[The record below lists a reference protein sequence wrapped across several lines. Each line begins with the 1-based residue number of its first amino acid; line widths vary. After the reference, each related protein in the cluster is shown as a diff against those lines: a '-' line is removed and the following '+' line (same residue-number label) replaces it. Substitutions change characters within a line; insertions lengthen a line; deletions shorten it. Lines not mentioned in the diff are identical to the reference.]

1 MTHASPLAFGLPLF
15 AGWFVLVAA
24 LPACQ
29 SKDEKK
35 SGKIKVTVV
44 VVLAAED
51 GSEIDPRLKQIADEV
66 RKQSPQ
72 LKSFKLKSM
81 TNRSL
86 AEAEKSSFACPDG
99 QKIDITVTHGAD
111 MDNRVGLAVVAPC
124 AGRDRLSH
132 GLWKVLA
139 HRYALPDERSGA
151 IDPSDSRAA
160 LSGRL
165 ERIRLANAGL
175 AAMHIRSEWT

>member
-111 MDNRVGLAVVAPC
+111 MDNRVGLAVVAPAQGEIVYRTVC
-124 AGRDRLSH
+124 GKFLPIVTRYQTKDRERLI
-132 GLWKVLA
+132 LA
-139 HRYALPDERSGA
+139 
-151 IDPSDSRAA
+151 
-160 LSGRL
+160 
-165 ERIRLANAGL
+165 IRVQPCQGD
-175 AAMHIRSEWT
+175 